1 MILSEFSIFH
11 SRPIAPTRRLALGDR
26 SLPIDPAPG
35 FGGILLGGVV
45 ANFVAEIDEELLE
58 ELPKLLVDLST
69 FNRVTQP
76 RFRHRLQIDRVGMA
90 RSQHRLVQRAGTVPS
105 DLPTFDFEF
114 ENAGTGEQ
122 QVLGAIYTAAA
133 VTASSTVDKKLI
145 FEVLT
150 KAAAWRGPIGQSLI
164 SHLSGHGG
172 GARLSVSALADPR
185 SWALDLLSLKSNPTP
200 KQISK
205 RFRELV
211 SAAHPDHGADEA
223 LAATRIADLTE
234 ARRILK

>member
-1 MILSEFSIFH
+1 MILSEFSFFH

-26 SLPIDPAPG
+26 SLPIDPSPG

-45 ANFVAEIDEELLE
+45 AKYVAEIDDELLE
-58 ELPKLLVDLST
+58 ELPGLLVDLSN

-76 RFRHRLQIDRVGMA
+76 RFRHRLQTDRVGMA
-90 RSQHRLVQRAGTVPS
+90 NSTHRLVQRAGSLTN
-105 DLPTFDFEF
+105 DLPTIEFEF
-114 ENAGTGEQ
+114 ENVGTAEQ
-122 QVLGAIYTAAA
+122 QVLGAVYTAAA
-133 VTASSTVDKKLI
+133 ATAASMGSKKMI

-150 KAAAWRGPIGQSLI
+150 KAAAWRGPVGPSLI

-172 GARLSVSALADPR
+172 GARLSVIALADPR
-185 SWALDLLSLKSNPTP
+185 AWALNLLELKSDPTP
-200 KQISK
+200 RQISK